1 MSKDLFMEMQE
12 EQLAKRETARSIEM
26 ADATFKSLGWE
37 NAWDK
42 TPQELID
49 CKKLNHPRRRYAHD
63 RRGFENT
70 VQCDICKYYYKYDS
84 SD

>member
-12 EQLAKRETARSIEM
+12 EQLAKIETAISIEM

-49 CKKLNHPRRRYAHD
+49 CKKLNHPRRRYAKV
-63 RRGFENT
+63 GT
-70 VQCDICKYYYKYDS
+70 M
-84 SD
+84 

>member
-12 EQLAKRETARSIEM
+12 EQLAKKETAISIEM

-37 NAWDK
+37 NAWNK

-49 CKKLNHPRRRYAHD
+49 CKKLNHTRRRYAHD

>member
-12 EQLAKRETARSIEM
+12 EQLAKKETAISIEM

-37 NAWDK
+37 NAWDR

-49 CKKLNHPRRRYAHD
+49 CKKLNHTRRRYAHD

>member
-1 MSKDLFMEMQE
+1 MSKDLFMLIQE
-12 EQLAKRETARSIEM
+12 EQLAKKETAISIEM

-49 CKKLNHPRRRYAHD
+49 CKKLNHTIRRYAHD

>member
-12 EQLAKRETARSIEM
+12 EQLAKRESANYIEM
-26 ADATFKSLGWE
+26 ADTAFKFLYWE
-37 NAWDK
+37 NAWDE
-42 TPQELID
+42 TPQEVID
-49 CKKLNHPRRRYAHD
+49 CKKLKHPRQMYAHD

-70 VQCDICKYYYKYDS
+70 VQCKICKYYYKYDS

>member
-12 EQLAKRETARSIEM
+12 EQLAKRESANYIEM
-26 ADATFKSLGWE
+26 ADTAFKFLDWE
-37 NAWDK
+37 NAWNE
-42 TPQELID
+42 TPQEVID
-49 CKKLNHPRRRYAHD
+49 CKKLKHPRQMYSHD

-70 VQCDICKYYYKYDS
+70 VQCKICKYYYKYDS

>member
-12 EQLAKRETARSIEM
+12 EQLAKKETAISIEM

-49 CKKLNHPRRRYAHD
+49 CKKLNHTRRRYAHD

>member
-12 EQLAKRETARSIEM
+12 EQLAKTETAISIEM

>member
-1 MSKDLFMEMQE
+1 MSKDLFMMMQE
-12 EQLAKRETARSIEM
+12 EQLAKKETAISIEM

-49 CKKLNHPRRRYAHD
+49 CKKLNHHRRRYAHD

>member
-1 MSKDLFMEMQE
+1 MSKDLFMLMQE
-12 EQLAKRETARSIEM
+12 EQLAKKETAISIEM

-49 CKKLNHPRRRYAHD
+49 CKKLNHLRRRYTHD